1 MRSSILNFWTGTTV
15 SIVLLTV
22 FVMGGTTAPFLKMC
36 GIQMGPSV
44 TAKYVVPELSSKLQK
59 ISIKMQKIL
68 CNYDEDG

>member
-1 MRSSILNFWTGTTV
+1 M

-44 TAKYVVPELSSKLQK
+44 TAKYVVPELSSKLSSKLQK